1 MSNEIIPLSEELL
14 ALLGSGEINA
24 LGLPKHEIFL
34 LDIVVA
40 GTTFCPVVPALRAE
54 LLPETMLRMVRCP
67 DNEHDRYAI
76 AIYYKENRIGYV
88 PRELNLVISRL
99 MDAGLFQRGGKIR
112 RLREVTN
119 VTHRCLHV
127 EVVAKKPPNGSG
139 FRRGLDNHEF
149 LVCFSH

>member
-99 MDAGLFQRGGKIR
+99 MDAGKEFYAR
-112 RLREVTN
+112 V
-119 VTHRCLHV
+119 V
-127 EVVAKKPPNGSG
+127 EVKQLNEWTRIASKIFMV
-139 FRRGLDNHEF
+139 E
-149 LVCFSH
+149 

>member
-1 MSNEIIPLSEELL
+1 MSNEIIPLSKELL

-99 MDAGLFQRGGKIR
+99 MDAGKEFYAR
-112 RLREVTN
+112 V
-119 VTHRCLHV
+119 V
-127 EVVAKKPPNGSG
+127 EVKQLNEWTRIAAKI
-139 FRRGLDNHEF
+139 FMVE
-149 LVCFSH
+149 

>member
-1 MSNEIIPLSEELL
+1 MSNEILPLSEELL

-99 MDAGLFQRGGKIR
+99 MDAGKEFYAR
-112 RLREVTN
+112 V
-119 VTHRCLHV
+119 V
-127 EVVAKKPPNGSG
+127 EVKQLNEWTRIATKLFMV
-139 FRRGLDNHEF
+139 E
-149 LVCFSH
+149 

>member
-54 LLPETMLRMVRCP
+54 LLPETMLRMVCCP
-67 DNEHDRYAI
+67 DNEHDRHAI
-76 AIYYKENRIGYV
+76 AIYYKENCLGYV

-99 MDAGLFQRGGKIR
+99 MDAGKEFYAR
-112 RLREVTN
+112 V
-119 VTHRCLHV
+119 V
-127 EVVAKKPPNGSG
+127 EVKQLNEWTRIAAKI
-139 FRRGLDNHEF
+139 FMVE
-149 LVCFSH
+149 